1 MTPTGVRPTGARP
14 TRVLEIETPQGLAR
28 ATVHR
33 PPRARGT
40 LVLGHGA
47 GGQGWPGDLVAIT
60 AALTVQGWAVV
71 LVDQP
76 WRLAGRKVATPPKTL
91 DAAWVPVVA
100 ALTSGRGALP
110 RPLVVGGRSA
120 GARVACRTA
129 QEVGAD
135 AVLCLSFPLHPPGR
149 PESSRA
155 EELLTP
161 IRAGLP
167 VHVVQGE
174 RDPFGTPS
182 ELRAVLP
189 DAAYLTAAKGTH
201 SFGRAP
207 ADVVEAVL
215 AFVASLG
222 EAS

>member
-1 MTPTGVRPTGARP
+1 MRP
-14 TRVLEIETPQGLAR
+14 TRVVEVETPQGLAR
-28 ATVHR
+28 ATVPR
-33 PPRARGT
+33 PAHAVGT

-47 GGQGWPGDLVAIT
+47 GGQGWSGDIVAVT
-60 AALTVQGWAVV
+60 GALTAEGWAVV

-76 WRLAGRKVATPPKTL
+76 WRVAGRKVATPPKTL
-91 DAAWVPVVA
+91 DAAWVPVLA
-100 ALTSGRGALP
+100 ALTTGRGRLP

-129 QEVGAD
+129 EEVGAD
-135 AVLCLSFPLHPPGR
+135 AVLCLSFPLHPPGK

-174 RDPFGTPS
+174 TDPFGTPG
-182 ELRAVLP
+182 EVRAVVP
-189 DAAYLTAAKGTH
+189 DPAYVTAAKGTH

-207 ADVVEAVL
+207 ADVVEAVRGFL
-215 AFVASLG
+215 R
-222 EAS
+222 EIRH

>member
-1 MTPTGVRPTGARP
+1 MKPTK
-14 TRVLEIETPQGLAR
+14 VLEVDTPQGTAR

-33 PPRARGT
+33 PPRAVGT
-40 LVLGHGA
+40 VVLGHGA
-47 GGQGWPGDLVAIT
+47 GGQGWSGDVIAVAD
-60 AALTVQGWAVV
+60 ALTADGWAVV

-76 WRLAGRKVATPPKTL
+76 WRLAGKKVATPPKTL
-91 DAAWVPVVA
+91 DAAWVPVVT
-100 ALTSGRGALP
+100 ALVTGRGALP

-129 QEVGAD
+129 EQVGAD
-135 AVLCLSFPLHPPGR
+135 AVLCLSFPLHPPGK

-174 RDPFGTPS
+174 RDPFGTPD
-182 ELRAVLP
+182 EVRTEVRAVVRAVVP
-189 DAAYLTAAKGTH
+189 DAYVSSAKGTH
-201 SFGRAP
+201 SFGKAP
-207 ADVVEAVL
+207 ADVVEA
-215 AFVASLG
+215 ARGFVGALRH
-222 EAS
+222 

>member
-1 MTPTGVRPTGARP
+1 MKP
-14 TRVLEIETPQGLAR
+14 TRVVEVDTPPGTAR

-33 PPRARGT
+33 PARAVGT

-47 GGQGWPGDLVAIT
+47 GGHGWSGDLVAVT
-60 AALTVQGWAVV
+60 EALTADGWAVV

-76 WRLAGRKVATPPKTL
+76 WRLAGKKVAKPPPTL
-91 DAAWVPVVA
+91 DAAWVPVLA
-100 ALTSGRGALP
+100 ALTAGRGALP

-129 QEVGAD
+129 EQVGAD
-135 AVLCLSFPLHPPGR
+135 AVLCLSFPLHPPGK

-174 RDPFGTPS
+174 RDPFGTPD
-182 ELRAVLP
+182 EVREVVP
-189 DAAYLTAAKGTH
+189 DAAYVSAAKGTH
-201 SFGRAP
+201 SFGKAP
-207 ADVVEAVL
+207 ADVVEAVRG
-215 AFVASLG
+215 FVGALRH
-222 EAS
+222 

>member
-1 MTPTGVRPTGARP
+1 VKP
-14 TRVLEIETPQGLAR
+14 TRVVEVDTPPGPAR

-33 PPRARGT
+33 PPRAVGT
-40 LVLGHGA
+40 VVLGHGA
-47 GGQGWPGDLVAIT
+47 GGQGWSGDLVAVT
-60 AALTVQGWAVV
+60 EALTAEGWAVV

-76 WRLAGRKVATPPKTL
+76 WRVAGKKVATPPPTL
-91 DAAWVPVVA
+91 DAAWVPVVE

-110 RPLVVGGRSA
+110 KPLVVGGRSA

-129 QEVGAD
+129 ERVGAD

-182 ELRAVLP
+182 EVRAVVHTVVP
-189 DAAYLTAAKGTH
+189 DAASVSSAKGTH
-201 SFGRAP
+201 SFGKAP
-207 ADVVEAVL
+207 ADVVEAVRGFL
-215 AFVASLG
+215 NALRQ
-222 EAS
+222 

>member
-1 MTPTGVRPTGARP
+1 MRPA
-14 TRVLEIETPQGLAR
+14 RVLEVDTPKGPAR

-33 PPRARGT
+33 PSKAVGT
-40 LVLGHGA
+40 VVLGHGA
-47 GGQGWPGDLVAIT
+47 GGQGWSGDIVAVT
-60 AALTVQGWAVV
+60 EALTADGWAVV

-76 WRLAGRKVATPPKTL
+76 WRVAGKKVATPPPTL
-91 DAAWVPVVA
+91 DAAWVPVLE
-100 ALTSGRGALP
+100 ALTTGRGALP

-129 QEVGAD
+129 VQVGAD
-135 AVLCLSFPLHPPGR
+135 AVLCLSFPLHPPGK

-174 RDPFGTPS
+174 RDPFGTPD
-182 ELRAVLP
+182 EVRREVRREVGAVVP
-189 DAAYLTAAKGTH
+189 DAAYVSSAKGTH

-207 ADVVEAVL
+207 ADVVEAVQT
-215 AFVASLG
+215 FVTGLRH
-222 EAS
+222 